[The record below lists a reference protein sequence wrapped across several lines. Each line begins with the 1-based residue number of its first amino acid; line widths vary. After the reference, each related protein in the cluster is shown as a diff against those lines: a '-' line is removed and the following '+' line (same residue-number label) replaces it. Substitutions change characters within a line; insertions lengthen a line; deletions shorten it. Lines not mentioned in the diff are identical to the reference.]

1 MPQAPVGLRAQT
13 LKAEI
18 RDLENLR
25 HKLEE
30 RESLIKVNSK
40 IINYFSQINNYFF
53 LMLLGD
59 QSIVEKQTRRIKRD
73 ERA

>member
-1 MPQAPVGLRAQT
+1 MTLASLNVQTPPAPVALRAQT

-30 RESLIKVNSK
+30 RENIIKV
-40 IINYFSQINNYFF
+40 I
-53 LMLLGD
+53 
-59 QSIVEKQTRRIKRD
+59 
-73 ERA
+73 

>member
-1 MPQAPVGLRAQT
+1 MGLRAQT

-30 RESLIKVNSK
+30 RESLIKASYRKMSEFLIQLNL
-40 IINYFSQINNYFF
+40 FF
-53 LMLLGD
+53 YRAFVGYECY
-59 QSIVEKQTRRIKRD
+59 VEKQARRAERD

>member
-1 MPQAPVGLRAQT
+1 MTQIKPSPVVLRAQS

-30 RESLIKVNSK
+30 REALIKVKKS
-40 IINYFSQINNYFF
+40 
-53 LMLLGD
+53 
-59 QSIVEKQTRRIKRD
+59 
-73 ERA
+73 

>member
-1 MPQAPVGLRAQT
+1 MLRAQT

-30 RESLIKVNSK
+30 RENIIKVTDLSNA
-40 IINYFSQINNYFF
+40 
-53 LMLLGD
+53 
-59 QSIVEKQTRRIKRD
+59 KQL
-73 ERA
+73 ES